1 MTPNQQ
7 NPSSDLLRDG
17 IHKAHTLS
25 ALLQEELALLTAG
38 DLDSFEAL
46 QSRKAEV
53 LESLSALMPTLSGE
67 VPIEDGSDV
76 DATVALI
83 DDIKEV
89 LATCRDA
96 HLKNAILI
104 DRKIEATRSALEV
117 LRSSRSADTGE
128 TYDKLG
134 SPTWLQPRQTNRRL
148 NPPKISAGLTSPF
161 RAHHL

>member
-1 MTPNQQ
+1 MTSTQQ
-7 NPSSDLLRDG
+7 TPDEDGLRDG
-17 IHKAHTLS
+17 LHKANALV

-38 DLDSFEAL
+38 DLDRFEAL

-53 LESLSALMPTLSGE
+53 LESLSALVPTISGE
-67 VPIEDGSDV
+67 VPLEKGPD
-76 DATVALI
+76 TETTEALVEE
-83 DDIKEV
+83 IKAI

-96 HLKNAILI
+96 HLKNAFLI

-134 SPTWLQPRQTNRRL
+134 RIKRGYSRGRQTDV
-148 NPPKISAGLTSPF
+148 
-161 RAHHL
+161 

>member
-1 MTPNQQ
+1 MTSTQQ
-7 NPSSDLLRDG
+7 NPSEDLLRDG
-17 IHKAHTLS
+17 MYKAQTLA
-25 ALLQEELALLTAG
+25 ALLQEELALLKSG

-46 QSRKAEV
+46 QSRKAEI

-67 VPIEDGSDV
+67 VPIKEGANV
-76 DATVALI
+76 DASVALI

-134 SPTWLQPRQTNRRL
+134 RIKRGYSRDRQTDV
-148 NPPKISAGLTSPF
+148 
-161 RAHHL
+161 

>member
-1 MTPNQQ
+1 M
-7 NPSSDLLRDG
+7 
-17 IHKAHTLS
+17 HKANALS

-134 SPTWLQPRQTNRRL
+134 RIKRGYSRDRQTDV
-148 NPPKISAGLTSPF
+148 
-161 RAHHL
+161 

>member
-1 MTPNQQ
+1 MTSTQQ
-7 NPSSDLLRDG
+7 NLSSDLLRDG
-17 IHKAHTLS
+17 MHKANALS

-67 VPIEDGSDV
+67 DPIEDGSDV

-89 LATCRDA
+89 LAACRDA

-134 SPTWLQPRQTNRRL
+134 RIQRGYSRDRQTDV
-148 NPPKISAGLTSPF
+148 
-161 RAHHL
+161 

>member
-1 MTPNQQ
+1 M
-7 NPSSDLLRDG
+7 
-17 IHKAHTLS
+17 HKANALS

-89 LATCRDA
+89 LARCVPLRS
-96 HLKNAILI
+96 
-104 DRKIEATRSALEV
+104 KIEERWAQVELALRRDRAIATALLAATRCAPASE
-117 LRSSRSADTGE
+117 
-128 TYDKLG
+128 
-134 SPTWLQPRQTNRRL
+134 
-148 NPPKISAGLTSPF
+148 
-161 RAHHL
+161 

>member
-1 MTPNQQ
+1 MTSTQQ
-7 NPSSDLLRDG
+7 SPSADMLRDG
-17 IHKAHTLS
+17 VHKANAL
-25 ALLQEELALLTAG
+25 ADLLQEELGLLTAG
-38 DLDSFEAL
+38 DLDGFEAL
-46 QSRKAEV
+46 QSRKVEI
-53 LESLSALMPTLSGE
+53 LESLSALAPTLSGE
-67 VPIEDGSDV
+67 VPIVEEGP
-76 DATVALI
+76 DADASVALI

-134 SPTWLQPRQTNRRL
+134 RIKRGYSRDRQTDV
-148 NPPKISAGLTSPF
+148 
-161 RAHHL
+161 

>member
-1 MTPNQQ
+1 MTSTQQ

-17 IHKAHTLS
+17 IHKANALS

-134 SPTWLQPRQTNRRL
+134 RIQRGYSRDRQTDV
-148 NPPKISAGLTSPF
+148 
-161 RAHHL
+161 

>member
-1 MTPNQQ
+1 MTSTQQ

-17 IHKAHTLS
+17 MHKANALS

-67 VPIEDGSDV
+67 VPIEDGADV

-96 HLKNAILI
+96 HLKNAVLI

-134 SPTWLQPRQTNRRL
+134 RIQRGYSRDRQTDV
-148 NPPKISAGLTSPF
+148 
-161 RAHHL
+161 

>member
-1 MTPNQQ
+1 MTSTQQ
-7 NPSSDLLRDG
+7 NPVSDLLRDG
-17 IHKAHTLS
+17 LHKAHALS

-76 DATVALI
+76 DAAVALI

-117 LRSSRSADTGE
+117 LRSSRSADTVE

-134 SPTWLQPRQTNRRL
+134 RIQRGYSRDRQTDV
-148 NPPKISAGLTSPF
+148 
-161 RAHHL
+161 